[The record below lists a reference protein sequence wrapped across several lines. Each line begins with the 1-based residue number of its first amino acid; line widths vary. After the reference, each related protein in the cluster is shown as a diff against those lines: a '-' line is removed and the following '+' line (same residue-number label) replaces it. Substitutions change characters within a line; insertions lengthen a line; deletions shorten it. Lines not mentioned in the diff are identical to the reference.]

1 MNIIELSL
9 NCHLKKNSSQ
19 MCSNP
24 FTQSITPMIT
34 HMSAQVLRVSFHP
47 ARPPATHYTRL
58 AIRRMEASPRKLAPP
73 VPKEAKAKMTMFMTS
88 EATRASLCITMHH
101 CFVRCNRFPGGCA
114 KVPRSP
120 RPSSPPK
127 PNQIWADVLTK
138 HILLFG

>member
-88 EATRASLCITMHH
+88 EARASLCITASFGATAFLVAAPRCPGLRDHH
-101 CFVRCNRFPGGCA
+101 HHQ
-114 KVPRSP
+114 S
-120 RPSSPPK
+120 
-127 PNQIWADVLTK
+127 QIK
-138 HILLFG
+138 SGRMS